1 MRIQIESATLLSVN
15 HSTQTAN
22 GRLQVFKLSK
32 AMFPACASFGPI
44 MIAMG
49 QGLPIR
55 DGIPYGFI
63 LSVPGAFAT
72 VAALMILF
80 RELNSINEKLTAAAS
95 KNTDL
100 PQND

>member
-1 MRIQIESATLLSVN
+1 M
-15 HSTQTAN
+15 
-22 GRLQVFKLSK
+22 FKLSK
-32 AMFPACASFGPI
+32 ELFPACASFGPI

-55 DGIPYGFI
+55 DGIPYGLI

-80 RELNSINEKLTAAAS
+80 RELNSINDKLTAAAS
-95 KNTDL
+95 ENTDL
-100 PQND
+100 PRND